1 MISPILP
8 PPTAYSWRGGR
19 SSPSP
24 AWEDVERFDDQ
35 CIVLRTGAGVLVVS
49 GESLHIGKLSLDG
62 GELHVDGRIDA
73 LTYEDAP
80 ETRAAG
86 CSAACSAEVGTV
98 VSEQLRAYLTAA
110 ALGAAAG
117 AVYDLLRLVR
127 LRRRWNRRLT
137 HGLDAA
143 FLLLVAPAMLWYA
156 LRVGQGELRLIM
168 LTAMGLGAAV
178 YLLALSPLMRPLWDF
193 WLSAAASTGR
203 LLWWPVKKIYGG
215 GEKKPL
221 FFVGSAL

>member
-1 MISPILP
+1 M
-8 PPTAYSWRGGR
+8 
-19 SSPSP
+19 
-24 AWEDVERFDDQ
+24 
-35 CIVLRTGAGVLVVS
+35 
-49 GESLHIGKLSLDG
+49 
-62 GELHVDGRIDA
+62 
-73 LTYEDAP
+73 
-80 ETRAAG
+80 
-86 CSAACSAEVGTV
+86 GTV

-127 LRRRWNRRLT
+127 LRRRRNRRLT

-143 FLLLVAPAMLWYA
+143 FLLLVAPALLWYA

-193 WLSAAASTGR
+193 WLSAAAGTGR
-203 LLWWPVKKIYGG
+203 LLWWPVKKFTAAGRLSRVNAQKSKNIFY
-215 GEKKPL
+215 EARMRAISSRK
-221 FFVGSAL
+221 SCSEHR

>member
-1 MISPILP
+1 M
-8 PPTAYSWRGGR
+8 
-19 SSPSP
+19 
-24 AWEDVERFDDQ
+24 
-35 CIVLRTGAGVLVVS
+35 
-49 GESLHIGKLSLDG
+49 
-62 GELHVDGRIDA
+62 
-73 LTYEDAP
+73 
-80 ETRAAG
+80 
-86 CSAACSAEVGTV
+86 GTV

-117 AVYDLLRLVR
+117 AIYDLLRLVR
-127 LRRRWNRRLT
+127 LRRRRDRRLT

-193 WLSAAASTGR
+193 WLSAAVSTGR
-203 LLWWPVKKIYGG
+203 LLWLPVKKITAAGSHSKLNA
-215 GEKKPL
+215 EKSLTLFSAL
-221 FFVGSAL
+221 FFYLFQGLKWEKRGDEW